1 MERQTAFYINFP
13 VYETIEIK
21 DTSDICIAVTRMVDA
36 YAYLCLQENFS
47 FRLLLPRGERLN
59 AKARRIG
66 IVVETEFLLA
76 LKRRK
81 LKPNIKEIR
90 YVHDEKHFGWL
101 LVSPK
106 KLNISKI

>member
-13 VYETIEIK
+13 VYETIDIR
-21 DTSDICIAVTRMVDA
+21 DTSDIYIAVTRMVDA
-36 YAYLCLQENFS
+36 YGYLCLQENFS
-47 FRLLLPRGERLN
+47 FRLLLPRGEHLT
-59 AKARRIG
+59 AKARRMG

-81 LKPNIKEIR
+81 LNPNIKEIR

-101 LVSPK
+101 LLSPK
-106 KLNISKI
+106 KLNVSTV